1 MNTVLLKKIVKYKKY
16 RNKSISF
23 LLMLGTLIVLLLK
36 LSGINNDM
44 PSMLGCL
51 VLYLVVLLLCYHP
64 ILKSQ
69 KNKLKQFIAEHLDY
83 SELERKGI
91 EINKN
96 DFLNY
101 LLEKA
106 SLEKVQEIINHTGLD
121 DIIILNNES
130 VREYRNMQNNQ
141 SFFQSC

>member
-23 LLMLGTLIVLLLK
+23 PLMLGTLIVLFLK
-36 LSGINNDM
+36 LLGISNDM

-51 VLYLVVLLLCYHP
+51 IYLIALLLCYHP

-83 SELERKGI
+83 SELESNGI

-121 DIIILNNES
+121 DMVILNNES
-130 VREYRNMQNNQ
+130 VREYQNMKNNQ

>member
-1 MNTVLLKKIVKYKKY
+1 
-16 RNKSISF
+16 
-23 LLMLGTLIVLLLK
+23 MLGTLIVLLLK

>member
-23 LLMLGTLIVLLLK
+23 PLMLGTLIVILLK

-51 VLYLVVLLLCYHP
+51 VLYLIALLLCYHP
-64 ILKSQ
+64 ILESQ

-83 SELERKGI
+83 SELESNGI

-96 DFLNY
+96 DFLKY

-106 SLEKVQEIINHTGLD
+106 SLEKVQDIINHTGLD
-121 DIIILNNES
+121 DMVILNKES
-130 VREYRNMQNNQ
+130 VKEYQDLNNNQ
-141 SFFQSC
+141 SFFQSY